1 MSGGIILKRILLIN
15 DSIFENVIMRD
26 ILEEIGYQVEISNE
40 FEAFGA
46 MDQFKPEVIISN
58 LIMKRITGDILL
70 KKMKQENP
78 QLKTILSSSSIVKVQ
93 ELSKND
99 IDYFIQIPSTKNDIE
114 KVLMKLE
121 EEAKRRF
128 CPDCGGNIES
138 LNTNS
143 KFCPYCGNK
152 L

>member
-1 MSGGIILKRILLIN
+1 MKRILLIN

-26 ILEEIGYQVEISNE
+26 ILEGIGYEVEVSNE

-46 MDQFKPEVIISN
+46 MDQFKPEVVISN
-58 LIMKRITGDILL
+58 LIMKRITGDVLL
-70 KKMKQENP
+70 KKMKLENP
-78 QLKTILSSSSIVKVQ
+78 QLKTILSSSSVVKVQ

-99 IDYFIQIPSTKNDIE
+99 IDYFIQIPSTKDAIE
-114 KVLMKLE
+114 KVLMKFE
-121 EEAKRRF
+121 KEIERKF
-128 CPDCGGNIES
+128 CAACGGNIEA
-138 LNTNS
+138 LNINS